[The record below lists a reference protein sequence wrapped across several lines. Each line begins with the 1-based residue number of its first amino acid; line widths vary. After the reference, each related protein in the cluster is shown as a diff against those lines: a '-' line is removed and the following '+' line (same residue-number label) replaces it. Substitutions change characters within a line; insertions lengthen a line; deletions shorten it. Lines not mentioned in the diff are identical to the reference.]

1 MRLADK
7 MKQMLDAVIVGG
19 GPTGLAA
26 SLLARNC
33 GLEVAIVEPQEGTI
47 DKACG
52 EGLMPGAV
60 ALLATM
66 GVRDLPAFPF
76 HGISY
81 IQGSQRVNARFSQGH
96 GLGVRR
102 LALHRA
108 MADAAD
114 NAGVQRVKGR
124 VMDLQ
129 DDGQKIEA
137 KLHDGS
143 TLHAR
148 WAIAADGLHSPTR
161 KRLGLVIPTAWPE
174 RIGVRQHFS
183 TPPWS
188 ENVEVYWT
196 DEYEIYVTPVSND
209 SVGIAVLTRKIPQN
223 GGAASILQRA
233 LAQVPHLS
241 SKLGT
246 PCSHVR
252 GAGPFAQGVRQRV
265 VGRVLLVGDA
275 AGYLDP
281 ITGEGIR
288 LGFAT
293 ARAAV
298 MAIAHRRPQDYERA
312 WWSITRRYRW
322 MTGGLLRIAGHP
334 RTRALMFPVLTRVP
348 QLMDLTLGLLDED
361 SGPARTTAASL
372 ASPSGA

>member
-1 MRLADK
+1 MLFAANTVDK

-26 SLLARNC
+26 ALIARNC
-33 GLEVAIVEPQEGTI
+33 GLEVAIVEPQNGTI

-76 HGISY
+76 YGISY
-81 IQGSQRVNARFSQGH
+81 IRGTQRVEARFSQGH
-96 GLGVRR
+96 GLGIRR

-114 NAGVQRVKGR
+114 AAGVQRVNGR
-124 VMDLQ
+124 VTDIQ
-129 DDGQKIEA
+129 DNGQQVEA
-137 KLHDGS
+137 RLHDG
-143 TLHAR
+143 TTMTAR

-161 KRLGLVIPTAWPE
+161 KRLGLVTPTHWPE
-174 RIGVRQHFS
+174 RIGVRQHFL
-183 TPPWS
+183 TAPWS

-196 DEYEIYVTPVSND
+196 DDAEIYVTPVSDD
-209 SVGIAVLTRKIPQN
+209 SVGVAVLTRKIPQQG
-223 GGAASILQRA
+223 GGANILQHALDHVPA
-233 LAQVPHLS
+233 LARR
-241 SKLGT
+241 LGDH
-246 PCSHVR
+246 CSHLR

-281 ITGEGIR
+281 ITGEGLR

-298 MAIAHRRPQDYERA
+298 TAIAQDRPQDYERA

-322 MTGGLLRIAGHP
+322 MTGALLRIAGHP
-334 RTRALMFPVLTRVP
+334 TTRSWMFPVLTRAP

-361 SGPARTTAASL
+361 SGPERAAL
-372 ASPSGA
+372 PG